1 MLRLQKMENIEPVL
15 NQDSAPALVAPLWH
29 TFLVIIILLGLSGLG
44 AITAHFQGGFR
55 AENIHNRVPSYIVTI
70 FMEWLVLGIIW
81 LGIRRRGVRIKDL
94 IGGAWHSPKDI
105 FRDLGISIVFLLSA
119 LVVLGLI
126 ARVLHAAPNEA
137 VRRLIPQTRPEI
149 ALYLLLALS
158 AGFCEEV
165 VFRGY
170 LQRQLSVIT
179 GNPLFGLVLQALLFG
194 ASHGYQGVKYMLL
207 IAVYGCMFGTLA
219 RARSSLKPGIIAH
232 FLQDG
237 GVGLVARHSSKLFW

>member
-1 MLRLQKMENIEPVL
+1 MQNMEQTEIVV

-29 TFLVIIILLGLSGLG
+29 TVLVIIILLGLSGLG
-44 AITAHFQGGFR
+44 AITAHFQGGFST
-55 AENIHNRVPSYIVTI
+55 ENIPSRLPSYIVTI

-81 LGIRRRGVRIKDL
+81 LGIRGRGVRIREL
-94 IGGAWHSPKDI
+94 IGGAWHSPKDLV
-105 FRDLGISIVFLLSA
+105 RDIGISLAFLLSA

-126 ARVLHAAPNEA
+126 ARALHAAPNDA

-170 LQRQLSVIT
+170 LQRQFSVVT
-179 GNPLFGLVLQALLFG
+179 RNPVAGLVLQALLFG
-194 ASHGYQGVKYMLL
+194 AAHGYQGIKYMLL
-207 IAVYGCMFGTLA
+207 IAVYGCMFGLLA
-219 RARSSLKPGIIAH
+219 QYLRSLRPGIIAH

-237 GVGLVARHSSKLFW
+237 GAGLIARHSSNLFW